1 MKTRFLILTLLVLL
15 TGSTAF
21 CQASHYGIAQKTSNT
36 VQKDADDDKVYEIKE
51 PKDTIGLELPSFFGG
66 PKAFYEYLHT
76 HLGYPI
82 VAQENNIQGK
92 VIVSFIVEKSGF
104 LSDIKVEKPV
114 DPSLDREA
122 LRVVRS
128 MPRWLPGKQDGVP
141 VRCKFRVPVVF
152 RLQKEAKK

>member
-21 CQASHYGIAQKTSNT
+21 CQVSHYGIAQKTSNT
-36 VQKDADDDKVYEIKE
+36 VQKDADDDKVYETKE

-66 PKAFYEYLHT
+66 FQALREYMCNN
-76 HLGYPI
+76 LGYPV

-92 VIVSFIVEKSGF
+92 VIVSCIVEKSGF
-104 LSDIKVEKPV
+104 LTDIKVEKSV
-114 DPSLDREA
+114 EPSLDREA

-128 MPRWLPGKQDGVP
+128 MPRWLPGKKNGVP
-141 VRCKFRVPVVF
+141 VRVKLNVPVVF
-152 RLQKEAKK
+152 RLQ

>member
-21 CQASHYGIAQKTSNT
+21 CQVSKHDTAQVTSNIA
-36 VQKDADDDKVYEIKE
+36 QKDADDDKVYEIKE

-104 LSDIKVEKPV
+104 LTDIKIEKSV

-122 LRVVRS
+122 LRLVRS
-128 MPRWLPGKQDGVP
+128 MPRWLPAKKNGVP
-141 VRCKFRVPVVF
+141 VRVKLNVPVVF
-152 RLQKEAKK
+152 RLQ